1 MYFLYLIYNFCLVIA
16 PQYICCFYTINT
28 LYYMLLLPITE
39 IIFGVQF
46 LSYLA
51 IAHFK
56 FSVEYHICQIRLA
69 KKSAPYLSRILKN
82 SLPSKY
88 HSHLL
93 VEKHGLPFFS
103 WLKIQ
108 VGNFMR
114 KETLSQSQN
123 KNTRMQNQFHESNFR
138 IKR

>member
-1 MYFLYLIYNFCLVIA
+1 MNVLCLSITSYNAASLSIVNMFCPFHCKTWPKCIFLNLIYNFCLVFA

-39 IIFGVQF
+39 IIFGMQF

-93 VEKHGLPFFS
+93 VEKHVLQFFS
-103 WLKIQ
+103 WLKI
-108 VGNFMR
+108 
-114 KETLSQSQN
+114 
-123 KNTRMQNQFHESNFR
+123 
-138 IKR
+138 